1 MDGGVRKVGVCMRKF
16 WGGRGGGEWVHG
28 LGWARG
34 GWGWETEDG
43 EGGRKGGEVGER
55 GSEVVME
62 IWIRLR
68 RRCETL

>member
-1 MDGGVRKVGVCMRKF
+1 
-16 WGGRGGGEWVHG
+16 